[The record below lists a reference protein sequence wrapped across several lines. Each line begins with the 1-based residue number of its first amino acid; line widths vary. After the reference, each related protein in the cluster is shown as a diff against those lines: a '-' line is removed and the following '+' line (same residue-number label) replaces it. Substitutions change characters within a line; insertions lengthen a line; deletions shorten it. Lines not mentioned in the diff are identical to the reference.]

1 MKKIVSLYIVIL
13 VIIFLVFN
21 NFVIIKFWELYF
33 IESKKKEI
41 KYIANNILDIL
52 KTNNLDKDLGYFDRN
67 YLLYLFSNLP
77 EYVYFI
83 VYDQNYR
90 VLLYYPVFF
99 NVDYDFLKKNPFGI
113 ERVVFD
119 NYVLTYFL
127 PVNRYMLAVE
137 MNLAF
142 IKSIRKELIYM
153 ALGIILFSFPFSYLL
168 AIFIFKLIEKRI
180 NIIKDFVS
188 NVSLGKF
195 NYDIDYNFNDELKDI
210 FIKIKLMKE
219 FLIKYISEIE
229 QNKKILEQIFNNSP
243 FFVIIINNYDEIIYL
258 NKPIDENLKSFFLK
272 NLADVNLENQKIIK
286 FNRFYF
292 KMVVFDYNLNRI
304 GIFIDITD
312 FYSLSELKDK
322 ALAMVS
328 HDLRTPI
335 SSIKAN
341 LQFLLT
347 KDLQPDI
354 KNKINSILL
363 ELDKINYMIYRYLDY
378 SRIKLGKKISN
389 FQLVKLLDFINFIN
403 DFINFLEYSEN
414 IEFNSEDIFNI
425 LENNLEFQNKNVLI
439 DLEIFKQLLSNLL
452 DNAYKYSIDKKV
464 FLYIDF
470 NKDKLYIKVGN
481 LADLDSYNLIKQVI
495 FNDSDLYL
503 SKGKLGLLIIKE
515 LANILSIKIQIEKGE
530 KLNEQYILLFFILE
544 INYNN

>member
-1 MKKIVSLYIVIL
+1 MKKIVSLYIVLL
-13 VIIFLVFN
+13 VVVFLVFN
-21 NFVIIKFWELYF
+21 NFVIIKFWEFYF

-41 KYIANNILDIL
+41 KYIANNVIDIL
-52 KTNNLDKDLGYFDRN
+52 KVNNLDQNLGYFDRN

-83 VYDQNYR
+83 VYDENYR
-90 VLLYYPVFF
+90 ILLYYPVFF
-99 NVDYDFLKKNPFGI
+99 NVDYDFLRANSFGNEKI
-113 ERVVFD
+113 IFD

-142 IKSIRKELIYM
+142 IKDVRKDLIYM
-153 ALGIILFSFPFSYLL
+153 ALGIVLFSFPFSYLL
-168 AIFIFKLIEKRI
+168 AVLIFKLIEKRI
-180 NIIKDFVS
+180 NIIKDFVY

-195 NYDIDYNFNDELKDI
+195 NYNIDYKYNDELKDI

-229 QNKKILEQIFNNSP
+229 QNKKILEQVFNNSP
-243 FFVIIINNYDEIIYL
+243 FFVIIVNNYDEIIYL
-258 NKPIDENLKSFFLK
+258 NKPIDENLKNFFLK
-272 NLADVNLENQKIIK
+272 NLVDINLENQKIIK
-286 FNRFYF
+286 FNKFYF
-292 KMVVFDYNLNRI
+292 RMVVLDYNLNRI

-312 FYSLSELKDK
+312 FYNLSELKDK

-347 KDLQPDI
+347 KDLQLDL
-354 KNKINSILL
+354 KDKINSILL

-378 SRIKLGKKISN
+378 GRIRLGKKIAN
-389 FQLVKLLDFINFIN
+389 YQLVKLSDFINFVN
-403 DFINFLEYSEN
+403 DFINFLQYSEY
-414 IEFNSEDIFNI
+414 IEFDSENIFNI
-425 LENNLEFQNKNVLI
+425 LENTLEIKVKNVLI

-470 NKDKLYIKVGN
+470 GRDKLYIRVGN
-481 LADLDSYNLIKQVI
+481 LANLDSYNLIKEVI
-495 FNDSDLYL
+495 FNDSDIYL
-503 SKGKLGLLIIKE
+503 SKGKLGLIIIKE
-515 LANILSIKIQIEKGE
+515 LANILNIKIGIEKQE
-530 KLNEQYILLFFILE
+530 SSNNNYILLYFILE
-544 INYNN
+544 INYS